1 MTKRTRADLLAGI
14 AAAGGLNAAEIAV
27 ISTLLIAYTSKRQVD
42 LAIELGDAIGDGWLR
57 VNDKQALAELNEHR
71 DAQGCDPLNMSDPH
85 AVAKAAKNWAGKQQE
100 KARQKRGVSLDDAD
114 ADAAADADDAAAA
127 AHAVVV
133 EIASTATP
141 EQIELAR
148 ESLIARAQEGL
159 RPRPR
164 GGRPK
169 GDLNANKLRA
179 LLVLL
184 GGHGGA
190 V

>member
-1 MTKRTRADLLAGI
+1 MTERTHDDFLDR
-14 AAAGGLNAAEIAV
+14 AAGQLKPAELAA
-27 ISTLLIAYTSKRQVD
+27 ISTLLLAYKRQLD
-42 LAIELGDAIGDGWLR
+42 LAIEVGDAIGDGWLR
-57 VNDKQALAELNEHR
+57 VNDARKIAAL
-71 DAQGCDPLNMSDPH
+71 DAKRSEQKLDQLDMSNPR
-85 AVAKAAKNWAGKQQE
+85 AVAKATKNWAGKQKE
-100 KARQKRGVSLDDAD
+100 KARQLRGVSLDDAD
-114 ADAAADADDAAAA
+114 TDADADDAAA

-169 GDLNANKLRA
+169 GDLNRKKLQA